1 MPVNVHASL
10 LPRYR
15 GAAPVQR
22 AIMNG
27 DAFTGITI
35 MRMEAALDAGP
46 LLLQRA
52 VGIDLNDTAAD
63 LRGELADEGGL
74 LLLEAVRRLAE
85 GTLLPIPQDAGRAT
99 CAPRLTKEE
108 GRIDLSLPAH
118 ALHARIRGLTPWPGA
133 LLVLRRPGR
142 EDLPAIASPGRYP
155 ETGPLPEPAGANALP
170 DPGVLAGVR
179 GEALLVRC
187 GDGCYAF
194 PALRPA
200 GKQTMS
206 GRAFFNGYIKDA
218 PGARFLR
225 P

>member
-1 MPVNVHASL
+1 
-10 LPRYR
+10 
-15 GAAPVQR
+15 
-22 AIMNG
+22 MNG
-27 DAFTGITI
+27 DTLTGVTV

-46 LLLQRA
+46 VLLQRA

-63 LRGELADEGGL
+63 LLRELADEGGA
-74 LLLEAVRRLAE
+74 LLLEAVNRLIA
-85 GTLLPIPQDAGRAT
+85 GTLCPVLQDSGRAT
-99 CAPRLTKEE
+99 CAPRLTREE

-118 ALHARIRGLTPWPGA
+118 ALHARMRGLIPWPGV
-133 LLVLRRPGR
+133 LLILRRPGR
-142 EDLPAIASPGRYP
+142 EDLATAALPGRYP
-155 ETGPLPEPAGANALP
+155 ETGPLPEPAGADACRE
-170 DPGVLAGVR
+170 PGAIAGCR

-218 PGARFLR
+218 PGACFLR
-225 P
+225 PGHLHGSIP